1 MGTEVGWD
9 NDEINKWV
17 VRCMEQLRVWAEVG
31 RGRDGM
37 EKGTGMHG

>member
-17 VRCMEQLRVWAEVG
+17 VRCMDQVMVS
-31 RGRDGM
+31 M
-37 EKGTGMHG
+37 NN